1 MSWSPARSC
10 VGVEVI
16 ENETYCNKRLAARL
30 VVNVYNFS
38 MRKVILGAAITLDGL
53 IARPDGSVDYLVM
66 TKEGAALMARF
77 FATIDTI
84 VMGRKTLDV
93 AIALSGGSY
102 KSPMKAP
109 TYVFSR
115 SQPPGEREGVIFTNQ
130 SPRAWLTKIRARRG
144 KHIWHMGGG
153 ELARSFLE
161 ADLIDELFLGVV
173 PILLGAGL
181 PLFPA
186 GFPQRDFTLVENI
199 TYSKS
204 QISLTYRRVRSKR
217 KRK

>member
-1 MSWSPARSC
+1 
-10 VGVEVI
+10 
-16 ENETYCNKRLAARL
+16 
-30 VVNVYNFS
+30 
-38 MRKVILGAAITLDGL
+38 MRKVILGAAITLDGQ

-66 TKEGAALMARF
+66 TKDGAAGLTKL
-77 FATIDTI
+77 FASVDTI

-93 AIALSGGSY
+93 AAALSGGSY
-102 KSPMKAP
+102 KSPVNIS

-115 SQPPGEREGVIFTNQ
+115 SQPPGERDGVIFTNQ
-130 SPRAWLTKIRARRG
+130 SPRAWLKKFRMRRG
-144 KHIWHMGGG
+144 KHILHMGGG

-161 ADLIDELFLGVV
+161 DDLIDELDLGVV
-173 PILLGAGL
+173 PILLGTGI

-186 GFPQRDFTLVENI
+186 GFPRRDFVLVENK

-204 QISLTYRRVRSKR
+204 QISLRYRRLRSKR

>member
-1 MSWSPARSC
+1 
-10 VGVEVI
+10 
-16 ENETYCNKRLAARL
+16 
-30 VVNVYNFS
+30 
-38 MRKVILGAAITLDGL
+38 MRKVILGAAITLDGY

-66 TKEGAALMARF
+66 TKEGAAGMARL

-102 KSPMKAP
+102 KSPVRAP

-115 SQPPGEREGVIFTNQ
+115 SQPPGERDGVIFTNQ
-130 SPRAWLTKIRARRG
+130 SPRAWLSKMRARRG
-144 KHIWHMGGG
+144 KHILHMGGG

-161 ADLIDELFLGVV
+161 ADLIDELFLDVV

-181 PLFPA
+181 PLVPA
-186 GFPQRDFTLVENI
+186 GFPRRDFTLVENR

>member
-1 MSWSPARSC
+1 
-10 VGVEVI
+10 
-16 ENETYCNKRLAARL
+16 
-30 VVNVYNFS
+30 
-38 MRKVILGAAITLDGL
+38 MRKVILGAAITLDGY

-66 TKEGAALMARF
+66 TKEGAAGMARL

-102 KSPMKAP
+102 KSPVRAP

-115 SQPPGEREGVIFTNQ
+115 SQPPGERDGVIFTNQ
-130 SPRAWLTKIRARRG
+130 SPRAWLSKMRARRG
-144 KHIWHMGGG
+144 KHILHMGGG

-161 ADLIDELFLGVV
+161 ADLIDELFLDVV

-186 GFPQRDFTLVENI
+186 GFPRRDFTLVENR